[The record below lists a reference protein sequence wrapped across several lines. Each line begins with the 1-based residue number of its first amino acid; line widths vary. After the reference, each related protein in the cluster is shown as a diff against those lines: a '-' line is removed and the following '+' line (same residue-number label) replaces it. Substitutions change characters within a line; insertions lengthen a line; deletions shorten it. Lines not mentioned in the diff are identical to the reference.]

1 MTLCSPANM
10 TFQAGKTKNKVLK
23 LMATKLQL
31 EAKQAQGD
39 DVSDKLAE
47 ELKKL
52 NTNSAADK
60 ARAGSPSTALPFT
73 ASISGGGDAN
83 SAKASKSSFVSIL

>member
-1 MTLCSPANM
+1 M

-52 NTNSAADK
+52 NTNIAADK
-60 ARAGSPSTALPFT
+60 ARAGSPST